1 MSTRAIGYVRVSS
14 QEQRYG
20 RGLGTQEAA
29 IRAYCQ
35 QNGLRL
41 VSVAR
46 DEAKSGSNG
55 LDTRVGLADAL
66 HALEGGTASVLV
78 VDDYSRLA
86 RDLILQETT
95 IQQLAAAGV
104 RVVSVTEPEGEGDQ
118 HTRDLIRQVLGAVNQ
133 YNRAVIRAKMEA
145 GRARAVAEGRRGQGA
160 PPYGYRAVGGTLV
173 PVDEEQAVLG
183 QLRRWQ
189 AEGLALAE
197 MARRLN
203 AEGTPSRRGKWHPTS
218 VSRALSRPS

>member
-1 MSTRAIGYVRVSS
+1 MTARAIGY
-14 QEQRYG
+14 QD
-20 RGLGTQEAA
+20 QEAA
-29 IRAYCQ
+29 IRAYCK

-66 HALEGGTASVLV
+66 HALEAGTASVLV

-104 RVVSVTEPEGEGDQ
+104 RVVSVTEPESEGDQ
-118 HTRDLIRQVLGAVNQ
+118 HTRDLIRQ
-133 YNRAVIRAKMEA
+133 
-145 GRARAVAEGRRGQGA
+145 
-160 PPYGYRAVGGTLV
+160 
-173 PVDEEQAVLG
+173 
-183 QLRRWQ
+183 
-189 AEGLALAE
+189 
-197 MARRLN
+197 
-203 AEGTPSRRGKWHPTS
+203 
-218 VSRALSRPS
+218 

>member
-1 MSTRAIGYVRVSS
+1 MSRAIGYVRVSS

-20 RGLGTQEAA
+20 RGLDTQEAA
-29 IRAYCQ
+29 IRAYCK

-55 LDTRVGLADAL
+55 LDTRVGLAEAL
-66 HALEGGTASVLV
+66 SACEAGAADVLV

-104 RVVSVTEPEGEGDQ
+104 KVCSVTEPEGEGDQ

-160 PPYGYRAVGGTLV
+160 PPYGFRAENGALV
-173 PVDEEQAVLG
+173 PVDSEQAVLA
-183 QLRRWQ
+183 QLRQWQ
-189 AEGLALAE
+189 AEGLPLAE
-197 MARRLN
+197 MARKLN
-203 AEGTPSRRGKWHPTS
+203 SAGTTSKRGGKWHPTS
-218 VSRALSRPS
+218 VARALAL

>member
-1 MSTRAIGYVRVSS
+1 MRAIGYVRVSS

-29 IRAYCQ
+29 IRAYCKQ
-35 QNGLRL
+35 IGLRL

-46 DEAKSGSNG
+46 DKAKSGSNG
-55 LDTRVGLADAL
+55 LDTRVGLAEAL
-66 HALEGGTASVLV
+66 RACEAGSADVLV

-104 RVVSVTEPEGEGDQ
+104 KVVSVTEPEGEGDQ

-160 PPYGYRAVGGTLV
+160 PPYGYRAENGALV
-173 PVDEEQAVLG
+173 PVDSEQAVLA
-183 QLRRWQ
+183 QLRQWQ
-189 AEGLALAE
+189 AEGLPLAE

-203 AEGTPSRRGKWHPTS
+203 EAGKSSRRGRWHPTS
-218 VSRALSRPS
+218 VSRALARSEP